1 MSIFINR
8 IIIICIA
15 VCLFSC
21 KTNTKEKNEG
31 DKVESNSL
39 LSSKVFS
46 EKKTDTEF
54 VTYLYSRILEDEDD
68 EEYTMQELKIQWNDS
83 LHIKFKI
90 AMENTMC
97 IMNEQELEASL
108 ITKNTYQ
115 VKNHSIIKQL
125 KFDDNKDEV
134 KLICKYGKYEGE
146 CDPMDNII
154 MRKASFKGKSELK
167 KEELEEEEKITYET
181 IYELKKM
188 KFSTDCKG
196 EDYVFFLV
204 GGQFKTKDIFF
215 NSRLTRINNTEYYIY
230 FSPPLL
236 DPVPRDLKDVASF
249 SLNKPIGKIINN
261 MEGELQFEWY
271 GFYNRRT
278 KEREFKQNPFTNKI
292 ENSSIVLKWCDIGSV
307 DGMGFN

>member
-8 IIIICIA
+8 IIIICVT
-15 VCLFSC
+15 VCFFSC

-31 DKVESNSL
+31 DKVESNSS

-46 EKKTDTEF
+46 KKKTDTEF
-54 VTYLYSRILEDEDD
+54 VTYFYSRVLGVEDD

-83 LHIKFKI
+83 LHVKFKI

-97 IMNEQELEASL
+97 IMKEQELEASL

-115 VKNHSIIKQL
+115 VKNHPIIKQL

-146 CDPMDNII
+146 CDPMDDII
-154 MRKASFKGKSELK
+154 MRKTSFTGKSELK
-167 KEELEEEEKITYET
+167 KEELEEEDKITYET

-204 GGQFKTKDIFF
+204 GGQFKTKNIFF
-215 NSRLTRINNTEYYIY
+215 NSRLTRINETEYYIY

-236 DPVPRDLKDVASF
+236 DPIPSGLNDADSF
-249 SLNKPIGKIINN
+249 SLIKPIGKITNN

-278 KEREFKQNPFTNKI
+278 KEREFIQNPFTNKI
-292 ENSSIVLKWCDIGSV
+292 EKGSIVLKWCDIGNV
-307 DGMGFN
+307 DGMGFD

>member
-8 IIIICIA
+8 IIITCLT

-21 KTNTKEKNEG
+21 KTNEKEKNEG
-31 DKVESNSL
+31 DKIESGLL
-39 LSSKVFS
+39 LSSKVTS
-46 EKKTDTEF
+46 EKLTDTEF
-54 VTYLYSRILEDEDD
+54 VTYLYSYKKMSGLV
-68 EEYTMQELKIQWNDS
+68 EEYTMQELKVQWNDS
-83 LHIKFKI
+83 LNIKIKI
-90 AMENTMC
+90 AMVNLMCTMKDKV
-97 IMNEQELEASL
+97 EASL

-115 VKNHSIIKQL
+115 VKNHPIIKQL
-125 KFDDNKDEV
+125 KFDDNKNEV

-146 CDPMDNII
+146 CDPMDNVI
-154 MRKASFKGKSELK
+154 MRKTSFTGKSELK

-196 EDYVFFLV
+196 DDYVFFLV
-204 GGQFKTKDIFF
+204 GGQFKTKNIFF
-215 NSRLTRINNTEYYIY
+215 NSRLTRINDTEYYIY

-236 DPVPRDLKDVASF
+236 NPIPSDLKDATSF

-261 MEGELQFEWY
+261 MEAELQFEWY

-292 ENSSIVLKWCDIGSV
+292 ENGSIVLKWCDIGNV
-307 DGMGFN
+307 DGF